1 MGAQVM
7 RTAASCARMS
17 DPDFNMQ
24 FRRRWTET
32 PRASLSRG
40 KPEPIRLI
48 EIPSPAGGDGVA
60 RAALLVPP
68 LPSALDR
75 RPVRRVF
82 NSIGEAIAAK
92 RVLEAAR

>member
-1 MGAQVM
+1 MKFSADYAKQ
-7 RTAASCARMS
+7 S
-17 DPDFNMQ
+17 DPACNRQ
-24 FRRRWTET
+24 FGRRWTEPT
-32 PRASLSRG
+32 MPAFRTKA
-40 KPEPIRLI
+40 EPIKLI
-48 EIPSPAGGDGVA
+48 EIPAPAGADCVA